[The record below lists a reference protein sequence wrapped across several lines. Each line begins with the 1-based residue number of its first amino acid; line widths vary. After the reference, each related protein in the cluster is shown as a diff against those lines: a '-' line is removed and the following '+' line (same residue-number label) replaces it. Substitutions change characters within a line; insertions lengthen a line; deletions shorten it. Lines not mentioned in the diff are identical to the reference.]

1 MKVRRN
7 MTILLRGGGEG
18 GCLTEEKN
26 WHLLGIMW
34 EKIVVAVFHD
44 IASEIV

>member
-1 MKVRRN
+1 MQVTRN
-7 MTILLRGGGEG
+7 VTILLRGGG
-18 GCLTEEKN
+18 GCLTEEKS

-34 EKIVVAVFHD
+34 EKIVVAMFHD